1 MEHSNTQL
9 SRTGLT
15 GSGVAEASG
24 SQRPFHPL
32 SAALAPAVRG
42 AAANSP
48 ADALR
53 VRWMRRSD
61 LDDVMALAG
70 RSASETVSPK
80 ALGEMLR
87 RRNRVW
93 LVAERG
99 RKLVGF
105 MVYEQTKTKLVI
117 LCLVTAP
124 QQRRRHIARMMI
136 ERLQRKLRC
145 GSRRRILAYVHER
158 NLTAQLFFR
167 AMGFR
172 AVFISPGHFDGDDA
186 YLMRYTRVEILS

>member
-1 MEHSNTQL
+1 MDNSNTQV
-9 SRTGLT
+9 SRTGVT
-15 GSGVAEASG
+15 GSGAAEASG
-24 SQRPFHPL
+24 SERPFHPL
-32 SAALAPAVRG
+32 AALIPGARRAAVG
-42 AAANSP
+42 EAA
-48 ADALR
+48 DTLR
-53 VRWMRRSD
+53 IRWMRRCD

-70 RSASETVSPK
+70 RPASGTVSPK

-99 RKLVGF
+99 QKVVGF

-124 QQRRRHIARMMI
+124 QQRRRHIAQVMI
-136 ERLQRKLRC
+136 ERLQRKLRM
-145 GSRRRILAYVHER
+145 GGRRRILAYVHER
-158 NLTAQLFFR
+158 NLPAQLFFR

-186 YLMRYTRVEILS
+186 YLMRYTRTEIPS